1 MFSAA
6 LAPVQL
12 AASQGSAWAQSDL
25 ADFYFDGLVIDAD
38 YRLAAFWYQKAADQ
52 GYAPAQTNLGVLY
65 MTGYEGI
72 PPNRAVAVHW
82 FNEAALQ
89 GNRAAEDNLRVLGE
103 SQPSNAGG

>member
-1 MFSAA
+1 
-6 LAPVQL
+6 
-12 AASQGSAWAQSDL
+12 
-25 ADFYFDGLVIDAD
+25 
-38 YRLAAFWYQKAADQ
+38 
-52 GYAPAQTNLGVLY
+52 
-65 MTGYEGI
+65 MTGYEGV